1 MVGAS
6 AGHWLLS
13 TDWGNVMTQS
23 AAERAD
29 PGGTRGL
36 ADLKSRLRVPKET
49 VLGVALMIPALAI
62 IIGLIGYPTLYAI
75 WMSLHTKLL
84 AVRDMPFVGLK
95 NYVDVLSQG
104 SFWPALGRT
113 IYFTVVSVGIKT
125 CIGMATALVL
135 NENWPGRGLARA
147 AVLLPWALPPL
158 TAVVT
163 WRFLFNDTTNVLNYI
178 LVKAHL
184 IEKPILWLAKA
195 EYAMPSVIIVGVW
208 QGFPFFAITLL
219 AGLSPI
225 PNDLYDA
232 AKVDGAG
239 IIHRFLYV
247 SLPGVFPVLM
257 VAVTLSTI
265 WTFNQFAV
273 IWLLTQ
279 GGPGEATTTLP
290 IAAYMQAFVAGSKNL
305 SRGAVFAVLTF
316 PVLVILVLLLNRFIT
331 SREETEA

>member
-1 MVGAS
+1 
-6 AGHWLLS
+6 
-13 TDWGNVMTQS
+13 MTQ
-23 AAERAD
+23 AGAERAD
-29 PGGTRGL
+29 PGGARGL
-36 ADLKSRLRVPKET
+36 TDPKSRLRLPTET
-49 VLGVALMIPALAI
+49 VLGIALMIPALAT

-75 WMSLHTKLL
+75 WISLHTKLL
-84 AVRDMPFVGLK
+84 AVRDMPFVGLE
-95 NYVDVLSQG
+95 NYVTVLSQG
-104 SFWPALGRT
+104 NFWPALGRT
-113 IYFTVVSVGIKT
+113 IYFTVVSVAIKV

-178 LVKAHL
+178 LIKAHL
-184 IEKPILWLAKA
+184 IEKPILWLAKV
-195 EYAMPSVIIVGVW
+195 EYAMPSAIIVGVW

-225 PNDLYDA
+225 PDDLYDA

-247 SLPGVFPVLM
+247 SLPAVFPVLM

-265 WTFNQFAV
+265 WTFNQFTV

-290 IAAYMQAFVAGSKNL
+290 IAAYQHAFVAGSKNL
-305 SRGAVFAVLTF
+305 SRGAVYAVLTF
-316 PVLVILVLLLNRFIT
+316 PVLVILVLLLNHFIS

>member
-1 MVGAS
+1 
-6 AGHWLLS
+6 
-13 TDWGNVMTQS
+13 MTQS
-23 AAERAD
+23 AAGRAD
-29 PGGTRGL
+29 SERSRGL
-36 ADLKSRLRVPKET
+36 ADSKSRLKLSTET
-49 VLGVALMIPALAI
+49 VLGIALMVPALATI
-62 IIGLIGYPTLYAI
+62 LGLIGYPTLYALWI
-75 WMSLHTKLL
+75 SLHTKLL
-84 AVRDMPFVGLK
+84 GVRDMPFVGFD
-95 NYVDVLSQG
+95 NYVSVLSEG
-104 SFWPALGRT
+104 GFWPALGRT
-113 IYFTVVSVGIKT
+113 FYFTIVSVAIKV

-195 EYAMPSVIIVGVW
+195 EYAMPSAIIVGVW

-225 PNDLYDA
+225 PDDLYDA

-239 IIHRFLYV
+239 IIHRFIYV

-257 VAVTLSTI
+257 VALTLSTI
-265 WTFNQFAV
+265 WTFNQFTV
-273 IWLLTQ
+273 IWLLTT
-279 GGPGEATTTLP
+279 GGPGDATTTLP

-305 SRGAVFAVLTF
+305 SKGAVYAVLTF
-316 PVLVILVLLLNRFIT
+316 PVLVILVLLLNYFIT
-331 SREETEA
+331 SREESEA

>member
-1 MVGAS
+1 MS
-6 AGHWLLS
+6 GHRLLS
-13 TDWGNVMTQS
+13 TEWDIFMTQS
-23 AAERAD
+23 AAGRAGSD
-29 PGGTRGL
+29 SSRGL
-36 ADLKSRLRVPKET
+36 ADPKSRLHLSKET
-49 VLGVALMIPALAI
+49 VLGIALMVPALATI
-62 IIGLIGYPTLYAI
+62 AGLIGYPTLYAI
-75 WMSLHTKLL
+75 WISLHTKLL
-84 AVRDMPFVGLK
+84 GVRDMPFVGLV
-95 NYVDVLSQG
+95 NYAAVLTEG
-104 SFWPALGRT
+104 NFWPALGRT
-113 IYFTVVSVGIKT
+113 FYFTLASVAIKV
-125 CIGMATALVL
+125 CVGMATALVL

-195 EYAMPSVIIVGVW
+195 EYAMPSAIIVGVW

-225 PNDLYDA
+225 PDDLYDA

-239 IIHRFLYV
+239 IIHRFLFV

-257 VAVTLSTI
+257 VALTLSTI
-265 WTFNQFAV
+265 WTFNQFTV
-273 IWLLTQ
+273 IWLLTT

-290 IAAYMQAFVAGSKNL
+290 IAAYMESFAAGSKNL
-305 SRGAVFAVLTF
+305 SKGAVYAVLTF
-316 PVLVILVLLLNRFIT
+316 PVLVGLVLLLNHFIS
-331 SREETEA
+331 SREESEA